1 MIRGQ
6 PPALRSRVIGGT
18 AAPCPSAWSPL
29 WTGMFVPGVKIPLP
43 LGFITPLPPEPFP
56 EAPQRVGM
64 GPRNQARRLSAHCP
78 TRRRARPA
86 IPSAGVTIG
95 RTGKRVYIGLSERL
109 VFLSTGSASQGE
121 GAGEMGGGGWDSSAP
136 AQRRRQGLWPCS
148 VMQFGLLTVPRQH
161 RHFPER
167 CIWSPAMGPSVRPA
181 PCSPI
186 QSF

>member
-1 MIRGQ
+1 MDRDVRFLAQKILLSTPCLPTPSQ
-6 PPALRSRVIGGT
+6 TPPRAQHGSTRIKHNGNRLIADATAIGSGT
-18 AAPCPSAWSPL
+18 TL
-29 WTGMFVPGVKIPLP
+29 PG
-43 LGFITPLPPEPFP
+43 
-56 EAPQRVGM
+56 A
-64 GPRNQARRLSAHCP
+64 
-78 TRRRARPA
+78 
-86 IPSAGVTIG
+86 TIG

-121 GAGEMGGGGWDSSAP
+121 GAGEIGRGGGWDSSAP
-136 AQRRRQGLWPCS
+136 AQRHRQGLWPRS
-148 VMQFGLLTVPRQH
+148 VMQFGLPTVPRQH

>member
-43 LGFITPLPPEPFP
+43 LGFIPPCLPSPSQKP
-56 EAPQRVGM
+56 
-64 GPRNQARRLSAHCP
+64 
-78 TRRRARPA
+78 PA
-86 IPSAGVTIG
+86 GRHGSTKSSTTAIGSLPDETAGASGYTLAGVTIG